1 MTLMSMQPFALHS
14 PVVTWL
20 AMVLLTAPDAIV
32 DASTMLPPESA
43 TPAPRLDAC
52 TPPSG
57 ILR

>member
-1 MTLMSMQPFALHS
+1 MSMQPFALHS

-20 AMVLLTAPDAIV
+20 AMVLLTAPDAIL

-43 TPAPRLDAC
+43 TPDPSVDAC